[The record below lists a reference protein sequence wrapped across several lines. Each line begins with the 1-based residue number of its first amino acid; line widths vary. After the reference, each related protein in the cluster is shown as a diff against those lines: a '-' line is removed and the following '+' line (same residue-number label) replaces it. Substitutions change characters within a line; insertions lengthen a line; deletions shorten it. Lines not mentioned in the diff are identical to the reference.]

1 MLLLSLLQKSLKQE
15 YFLWQLFNIEKDVAK
30 ANEELDAEEAVVK
43 EIVEKLGEYESAS
56 SSQKKELSGYMKEI
70 AMYERKIADRKNK
83 LDKNVNS
90 STLLILLLQLLLCLL
105 LLPCH
110 VCLGVEASSYI
121 SSFCA

>member
-70 AMYERKIADRKNK
+70 AMYERKITDRKNK
-83 LDKNVNS
+83 LDKNVIS
-90 STLLILLLQLLLCLL
+90 STLLILLL
-105 LLPCH
+105 
-110 VCLGVEASSYI
+110 
-121 SSFCA
+121 